1 MSLKLARTQFIYRF
15 GGREAEGDRSMREEL
30 GGKGAGL
37 AEMTKLGVP
46 VPPGFT
52 ISTDACRFFLEHGRT
67 LKALD
72 AELESAIEWLE
83 LEQARRFGGKE
94 DPLLV
99 SVRSGAAVSMPGMM
113 DTILNV
119 GINETNISGLAARHQ
134 NLRFAL
140 DSYQRLLQMFGSVV
154 LHVPKQA
161 FDLATKESQRGRDLS
176 VDPDGGEEPALRQ
189 RIASF
194 LALIEQHTGEAF
206 PRNPRVQLRKAI
218 DAVFKS
224 WNSERARHY
233 RRIHKIPEHSGT
245 AVTVQA
251 MVFGNRGVQSG
262 TGVGFTRNPSTG
274 AHELFGEFLTN
285 AQGEDIVAGI
295 RTPMPIAEL
304 ERTMPAVYQQ
314 LRAVT
319 SKLESHY
326 RDAQDFE
333 FTVENG
339 ELFLLQ
345 TRSAKRSALATIRT
359 AVEMAEEGLI
369 SRADALRR
377 VQPADIETVSSR
389 QLDLSAAGLR
399 PIAKGLPASPGSAV
413 GRVALSANRAV
424 EFAGKHKESPII
436 LVRQETTADDIHGM
450 DAAVGFLTATG
461 GATSHAAVV
470 ARGMGKCCITG
481 ASGVLVDE
489 AEGVARIGQH
499 TLREGD
505 WLSLDG
511 ATGRVFLGRLP
522 LSIEAGPE
530 NLSLSKLLSW
540 ARETGSMAVHANAD
554 TPQDAARARDA
565 QAAGIGLCRTEHMF
579 FAPDRLPHVRTMI
592 LASTLEARQLALE
605 ALLPMQ
611 QTDFEELFRAMSG
624 LPVTIRLID
633 PPLHEFL
640 PKEIALR
647 EELAQARQDG
657 AAPESVSQLEALLAR
672 VQQLSESNPMLGLRG
687 CRLAIVHPEILV
699 MQITAILQAALKC
712 RAEGLSPLPEIMIPL
727 VASVEEI
734 DYLARLIEETAEAVF
749 LREGHRIAYRV
760 GAMVE
765 LPRAAICAGTI
776 AKAVDFLSF
785 GTNDLTQMTFGFSR
799 DDARKYLETYL
810 ELGIL
815 KDDPFMTIDREGVG
829 SLIRSAVLQARAANP
844 KIKIGVCGEHGG
856 DPASIQ
862 FFEEIGVD
870 YVSCSPARISVAQ
883 LSAARNFSSTAPA
896 AAPAHEYAAVRAAGR

>member
-1 MSLKLARTQFIYRF
+1 MKNLKIAMTHFIYRF
-15 GGREAEGDRSMREEL
+15 GGQIAEGDGSMREEL

-37 AEMTKLGVP
+37 AEMTKLGIP

-52 ISTDACRFFLEHGRT
+52 IATDACRFFLEHGRIPE
-67 LKALD
+67 KLD
-72 AELESAIEWLE
+72 EEIESAIEWLE
-83 LEQARRFGGKE
+83 LAQGERFGGE
-94 DPLLV
+94 ENPLLV
-99 SVRSGAAVSMPGMM
+99 SVRSGAAISMPGMM

-119 GINETNISGLAARHQ
+119 GINDTNINGLAARHQ

-140 DSYQRLLQMFGSVV
+140 DSYQRLLHMFGSTV
-154 LHVPKQA
+154 LHISKEA
-161 FDLATKESQRGRDLS
+161 FDLAAKESQLEL
-176 VDPDGGEEPALRQ
+176 DPSLATESGEQALRQ
-189 RIASF
+189 KIASF
-194 LALIEQHTGEAF
+194 QALIERQTGEAF
-206 PRNPRVQLRKAI
+206 PRDPRVQLRQAI
-218 DAVFKS
+218 EAVFQS

-233 RRIHKIPEHSGT
+233 RRIQKIPEHSGT

-251 MVFGNRGVQSG
+251 MVFGNRGLLSG

-274 AHELFGEFLTN
+274 AHELFAEFLAN
-285 AQGEDIVAGI
+285 AQGEDIVAGT

-304 ERTMPAVYQQ
+304 ERTMPSVYQQ
-314 LRAVT
+314 LRTVT

-326 RDAQDFE
+326 RDVQDFE

-345 TRSAKRSALATIRT
+345 TRSAKRSPLATIRT
-359 AVEMAEEGLI
+359 AVEMAEEGII
-369 SRADALRR
+369 SRADALGR
-377 VQPADIETVSSR
+377 VQPADIEAVSSV
-389 QLDLSAAGLR
+389 QLDLSAADR
-399 PIAKGLPASPGSAV
+399 QPIAKGLPASPGSAV
-413 GRVALSANRAV
+413 GRVAFSANRAV
-424 EFAGKHKESPII
+424 ELAGKHKELAII
-436 LVRQETTADDIHGM
+436 LVRQETTAEDIHGM

-481 ASGVLVDE
+481 ASGIQVDE
-489 AEGVARIGQH
+489 AAGLARIGQH

-522 LSIEAGPE
+522 LSTEGVLANP
-530 NLSLSKLLSW
+530 SLTKLLTW
-540 ARETGSMAVHANAD
+540 AREAGAVAVYANAD

-565 QAAGIGLCRTEHMF
+565 QVAGIGLCRTEHMF
-579 FAPDRLPHVRTMI
+579 FAPDDLPHVRSMI
-592 LASTLEARQLALE
+592 LASTLEARQRSLD
-605 ALLPMQ
+605 ALLPIQ
-611 QTDFEELFRAMSG
+611 QADFEELFRAMSG

-640 PKEIALR
+640 PTEIAVR
-647 EELAQARQDG
+647 EELHEARQAG
-657 AAPESVSQLEALLAR
+657 APSERVRELETLLAR

-687 CRLAIVHPEILV
+687 CRLAIVYPEILV
-699 MQITAILQAALKC
+699 MQITAILQAALKS
-712 RAEGLSPLPEIMIPL
+712 RAAGFVPMPEIMVPL
-727 VASVEEI
+727 VSSVEEI
-734 DYLARLIEETAEAVF
+734 DYLRQLIEEAAEALF
-749 LREGHRIAYRV
+749 RREGHSVAYRV
-760 GAMVE
+760 GTMVE
-765 LPRAAICAGTI
+765 LPRAAVCAGTI

-799 DDARKYLETYL
+799 DDARKYLDTYL

-829 SLIRSAVLQARAANP
+829 ALIRSAILQARAANP

-856 DPASIQ
+856 DPASIR

-870 YVSCSPARISVAQ
+870 YVSCSPARIPVAQ
-883 LSAARNFSSTAPA
+883 LTAAQIRPSAPA
-896 AAPAHEYAAVRAAGR
+896 REYAALRVAGR